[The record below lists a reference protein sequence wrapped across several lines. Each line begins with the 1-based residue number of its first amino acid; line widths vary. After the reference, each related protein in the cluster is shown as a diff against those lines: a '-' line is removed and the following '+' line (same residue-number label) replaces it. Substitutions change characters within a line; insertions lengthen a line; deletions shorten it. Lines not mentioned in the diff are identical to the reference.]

1 MRRYLPWI
9 LLAVA
14 ALFFVLT
21 HLSWMRQL
29 PERPATHFDMQGR
42 PDGWMDRSSHLVFML
57 LFGLGTPAFVI
68 TLCWALRFLPPSL
81 LNVPKPE
88 YWRSPEH
95 YPEACRILLRW
106 SVWLAVFML
115 VLMTFEPEVATHAVH
130 RGTAAAGVCIQRR
143 SPCLHRLAGLAFFK
157 NQRLRTGR
165 RSKVNTCPCFKA
177 GLVLR
182 R

>member
-1 MRRYLPWI
+1 
-9 LLAVA
+9 
-14 ALFFVLT
+14 
-21 HLSWMRQL
+21 MRQL

-115 VLMTFEPEVATHAVH
+115 VLMTFINREVV
-130 RGTAAAGVCIQRR
+130 AANLKSPPMLSTGGLLLLVFAFSGGV
-143 SPCLHRLAGLAFFK
+143 LASIAWLVWRF
-157 NQRLRTGR
+157 
-165 RSKVNTCPCFKA
+165 SKTSGSGQDGGA
-177 GLVLR
+177 R
-182 R
+182 